1 MAMHCLH
8 IILPRENSFD
18 SFEPRL
24 FSENLEDFT
33 ACLAGEENSQGYYDE

>member
-18 SFEPRL
+18 SFEPSL
-24 FSENLEDFT
+24 FSVNLDDFK
-33 ACLAGEENSQGYYDE
+33 AFHA